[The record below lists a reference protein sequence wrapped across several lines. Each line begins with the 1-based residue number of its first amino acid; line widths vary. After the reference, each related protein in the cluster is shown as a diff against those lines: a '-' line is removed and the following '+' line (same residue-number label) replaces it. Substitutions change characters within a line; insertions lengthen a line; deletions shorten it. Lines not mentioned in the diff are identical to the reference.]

1 MENMKNK
8 KYILLTTALVAL
20 SLTGCGNKITQI
32 ADTMTVE
39 LGDDLNFNA
48 TDYFQANEKILS
60 ELAVDFSQVDTSEVG
75 SGEITVT
82 YKNNIFKITVNI
94 EDTTAPIVTEK
105 EEFSAITDGETII
118 ASDYA
123 TADDLSDCQIYFV
136 IEDSETE
143 EITFTSDMTDSD
155 TFDVGIVAVDS
166 CDNKSDPITISI
178 PVSTTV
184 SIQFCT
190 YDASTNTYHITEE
203 IAGELSA
210 RYPDIMS
217 KIIGNG
223 DLENAFYDYIFGG
236 NMEDEIDW
244 GVMDIVVAP
253 MQTVDPADFLE
264 SAGLYKKPST
274 ATSEKKDNVSK
285 SAQSQPA
292 ETQSPTQ
299 STPSEDGSVGYVDN
313 SNEENFVTEDG
324 VNVTWGG
331 NDNTWGSDGTYGG
344 GNYDYDTPNVD
355 VH

>member
-1 MENMKNK
+1 MKNK

-39 LGDDLNFNA
+39 LGDDLNFNVV
-48 TDYFQANEKILS
+48 DYFKANEKILS
-60 ELAVDFSQVDTSEVG
+60 ELAVDSS
-75 SGEITVT
+75 
-82 YKNNIFKITVNI
+82 
-94 EDTTAPIVTEK
+94 
-105 EEFSAITDGETII
+105 
-118 ASDYA
+118 
-123 TADDLSDCQIYFV
+123 
-136 IEDSETE
+136 
-143 EITFTSDMTDSD
+143 
-155 TFDVGIVAVDS
+155 
-166 CDNKSDPITISI
+166 DNKSDPITISI

-285 SAQSQPA
+285 SAQSQPT
-292 ETQSPTQ
+292 ETQEPTQ
-299 STPSEDGSVGYVDN
+299 SQESWEDKSGEGMMGDEQAAAWAGTIKEEEAILNSGY
-313 SNEENFVTEDG
+313 
-324 VNVTWGG
+324 
-331 NDNTWGSDGTYGG
+331 DNTDYG
-344 GNYDYDTPNVD
+344 D
-355 VH
+355 VGIH